1 VWSFHFS
8 IFQALNVTL
17 EHQRNLAK
25 AKLEARRRR
34 RDDKQYEEDIATSL
48 LMMAE
53 QESSLVREK
62 TMIQRSKQGESVSM
76 IYECKTATSVRRLNK
91 LFEINDCMK
100 ILSCIYTFV

>member
-1 VWSFHFS
+1 MKVISFLK
-8 IFQALNVTL
+8 FQALNATL

-34 RDDKQYEEDIATSL
+34 REDKQYEEDIATSL

-76 IYECKTATSVRRLNK
+76 MHVVK
-91 LFEINDCMK
+91 D
-100 ILSCIYTFV
+100 

>member
-1 VWSFHFS
+1 MNAS
-8 IFQALNVTL
+8 L

-34 RDDKQYEEDIATSL
+34 RDDKRYEEDIATSL

-62 TMIQRSKQGESVSM
+62 TMIQRSKQGESVS
-76 IYECKTATSVRRLNK
+76 R
-91 LFEINDCMK
+91 
-100 ILSCIYTFV
+100 